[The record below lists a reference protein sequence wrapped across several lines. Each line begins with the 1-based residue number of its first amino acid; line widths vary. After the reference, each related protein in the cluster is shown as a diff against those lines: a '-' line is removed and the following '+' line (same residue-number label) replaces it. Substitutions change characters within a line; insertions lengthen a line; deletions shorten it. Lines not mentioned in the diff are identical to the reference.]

1 MNRQNVG
8 RSVDQGKI
16 DRAKAQQAVLNE
28 LRKGNVITGAQPANP
43 VIGGLQALF
52 GGAGKGAIPP
62 LGAARLKGEEVLIN
76 RGGWDPRR
84 AGSGPINVGGQ
95 TFYPAQ
101 SGQDLVYKRAPG
113 LVGGQYGSLFS
124 SASGENLPPP
134 EGGGK
139 KDIENRD
146 YENKKRLAAQL
157 AAQDQL
163 TKKYRVA
170 DLTKAYNTAKG
181 EEKERLGL
189 EIWATT
195 NPQLAAKLKPGQL
208 GYSEAVSTFQSQSPL
223 GAFAKAAGDM
233 QFANKLGEATFAPG
247 ASAVNAFEVT
257 TPLTGVSF
265 TPPSQVG
272 ISEAFNAATAFP
284 EGIEAFTDPLKFL
297 KPDLTQTQQALLKQA
312 FNQALK

>member
-1 MNRQNVG
+1 VYASKLGG
-8 RSVDQGKI
+8 REVL
-16 DRAKAQQAVLNE
+16 QAAGGWNP
-28 LRKGNVITGAQPANP
+28 ASQPAN
-43 VIGGLQALF
+43 
-52 GGAGKGAIPP
+52 
-62 LGAARLKGEEVLIN
+62 
-76 RGGWDPRR
+76 
-84 AGSGPINVGGQ
+84 INVGGR
-95 TFYPAQ
+95 TWDLAR
-101 SGQDLVYKRAPG
+101 SGKEAVY
-113 LVGGQYGSLFS
+113 
-124 SASGENLPPP
+124 LPRS
-134 EGGGK
+134 EGT
-139 KDIENRD
+139 
-146 YENKKRLAAQL
+146 LAAAAGLPDADSGAGTRTLVEERNYQAEKARATQL

-163 TKKYRVA
+163 AKKYRVA
-170 DLTKAYNTAKG
+170 DLTKAYNAAKG

-284 EGIEAFTDPLKFL
+284 GGIEAFTDPLKFL

>member
-8 RSVDQGKI
+8 RSVDQGSV
-16 DRAKAQQAVLNE
+16 DRARAQQAVLKK
-28 LRKGNVITGAQPANP
+28 LRAGKEITGAQPANP
-43 VIGGLQALF
+43 IIGGLQALF

-134 EGGGK
+134 RR
-139 KDIENRD
+139 DIENRD

-181 EEKERLGL
+181 EEKERIGL

-195 NPQLAAKLKPGQL
+195 NPQLAAKLRPGQL
-208 GYSEAVSTFQSQSPL
+208 GYSEAVSAFQSQSPL
-223 GAFAKAAGDM
+223 GAFAKAAGDL
-233 QFANKLGEATFAPG
+233 QYANKLGESTFTPGSAP
-247 ASAVNAFEVT
+247 ANAFEVT

-272 ISEAFNAATAFP
+272 ISEAFNTATAFP
-284 EGIEAFTDPLKFL
+284 GSIEAFTDPLKFL

>member
-1 MNRQNVG
+1 MRG
-8 RSVDQGKI
+8 SYTGPGKGSNS
-16 DRAKAQQAVLNE
+16 AKAARVAEQKKVLQTLQGGQGIQAYSANPLVAGIEKLGNIFAGTQQPTVYASKLGGREVLQAAGGWNP
-28 LRKGNVITGAQPANP
+28 ASQPAN
-43 VIGGLQALF
+43 
-52 GGAGKGAIPP
+52 
-62 LGAARLKGEEVLIN
+62 
-76 RGGWDPRR
+76 
-84 AGSGPINVGGQ
+84 INVGGR
-95 TFYPAQ
+95 TWDLAR
-101 SGQDLVYKRAPG
+101 SGNEAVYLPRSEGTLAAATESAPP
-113 LVGGQYGSLFS
+113 GSRGTDTRTIVEERNYQ
-124 SASGENLPPP
+124 AE
-134 EGGGK
+134 K
-139 KDIENRD
+139 AR
-146 YENKKRLAAQL
+146 AAQL
-157 AAQDQL
+157 AEQDQL
-163 TKKYRVA
+163 AKKYRVA
-170 DLTKAYNTAKG
+170 DLTKAYNAAKG
-181 EEKERLGL
+181 EEKEKLGL

-208 GYSEAVSTFQSQSPL
+208 GYTETVSTFQSQSPL

-284 EGIEAFTDPLKFL
+284 GGIEAFTDPLKFL